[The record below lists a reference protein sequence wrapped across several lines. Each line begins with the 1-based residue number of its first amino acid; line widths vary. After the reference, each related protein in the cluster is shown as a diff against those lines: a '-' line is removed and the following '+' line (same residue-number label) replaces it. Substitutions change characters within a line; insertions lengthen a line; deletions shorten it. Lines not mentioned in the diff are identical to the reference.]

1 MTESDLLAGQV
12 AIVTGGA
19 SGIGRAIV
27 EEIHRAGA
35 RVAIADINAEAGA
48 ALERALGGPPAG
60 ARFLLADLTQPSAPD
75 ALVDAALA
83 AFGRLDMLVHC
94 ASPQRREQDTI
105 FSLSDETWDRMLTV
119 NLHAG
124 FRLARRVA
132 RELLAAGTP
141 GRMLF
146 VTSLHAE
153 TPRNLP
159 HYSAAK
165 GGLQMVMREFAR
177 ALAPHGIR
185 VNAIA
190 PGAVR
195 TGGMTPASDLAA
207 KIPLGRLAEQ
217 ADIAP
222 MALVLLADRY
232 SSYVTGATVVVDGG
246 LALYNWI
253 PWPTSLPPS

>member
-1 MTESDLLAGQV
+1 MTESSLLAEQV

-27 EEIHRAGA
+27 EELHRAGA
-35 RVAIADINAEAGA
+35 RVAIADVKAEEGR
-48 ALERALGGPPAG
+48 ALEQTLGGPAAG
-60 ARFLLADLTQPSAPD
+60 VGYFQADLSQPAAPD
-75 ALVDAALA
+75 ALVDAVLA

-105 FSLSDETWDRMLTV
+105 FTVSDETWDRMLAV
-119 NLHAG
+119 NLRAG
-124 FRLARRVA
+124 FQLARRVA
-132 RELLAAGTP
+132 REMLAAGTK
-141 GRMLF
+141 GRLLF
-146 VTSLHAE
+146 ITSLHAE

-195 TGGMTPASDLAA
+195 TGGMTPASDLSA
-207 KIPLGRLAEQ
+207 KIPLGRLAEP

-232 SSYVTGATVVVDGG
+232 SRYVTGATVVVDGG

-253 PWPTSLPPS
+253 PWPASSLAT